1 MRRNRQK
8 EKTPDASGHMAAAPG
23 VCCYLFVLVCEIEFL
38 AVIVRIRHTFQL
50 EKGLL
55 GQRPHIPVHT
65 RHGCGDLA
73 YRPASVCIVVHMPR
87 KWVDSLF
94 EELIIHKKDN
104 QNYLDNFLK
113 VWQKCGMLANYK
125 EKGAETQRKLAKFQR
140 LILVTR
146 TGIEPMLQP

>member
-1 MRRNRQK
+1 
-8 EKTPDASGHMAAAPG
+8 
-23 VCCYLFVLVCEIEFL
+23 
-38 AVIVRIRHTFQL
+38 
-50 EKGLL
+50 
-55 GQRPHIPVHT
+55 
-65 RHGCGDLA
+65 
-73 YRPASVCIVVHMPR
+73 MPR

-113 VWQKCGMLANYK
+113 VWLKCGMLADYK

-146 TGIEPMLQP
+146 TGNEPMLQP